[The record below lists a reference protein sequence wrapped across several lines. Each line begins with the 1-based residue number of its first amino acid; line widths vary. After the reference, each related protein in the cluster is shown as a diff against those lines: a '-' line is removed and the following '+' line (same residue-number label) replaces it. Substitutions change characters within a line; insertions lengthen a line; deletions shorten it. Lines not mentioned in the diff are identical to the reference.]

1 MKKEQEMKT
10 NLEALAAMTDDDINC
25 SDVEALSDEWLETA
39 EWFAEVPEKELIS
52 LRIDRPVL
60 EFYRKT
66 GKGYQT
72 RINAVL
78 RAYAKSAEKRQ
89 RNTKQEA

>member
-1 MKKEQEMKT
+1 MKKEQKMRTDPEV
-10 NLEALAAMTDDDINC
+10 LAAMTDDDIDC
-25 SDVEALSDEWLETA
+25 SDIEAFTEEWLETA
-39 EWFAEVPEKELIS
+39 EWFAEVPEKELVS

-66 GKGYQT
+66 GRGYQT
-72 RINAVL
+72 RMNAVL

-89 RNTKQEA
+89 RRAGPA